1 MSVCLSLKTK
11 VENKEEDLF
20 HSMPDFLLTSDCS
33 MAATQQELKLIWCG
47 FIKTILYYS
56 WPSP

>member
-33 MAATQQELKLIWCG
+33 MAATQQELKLIWCW